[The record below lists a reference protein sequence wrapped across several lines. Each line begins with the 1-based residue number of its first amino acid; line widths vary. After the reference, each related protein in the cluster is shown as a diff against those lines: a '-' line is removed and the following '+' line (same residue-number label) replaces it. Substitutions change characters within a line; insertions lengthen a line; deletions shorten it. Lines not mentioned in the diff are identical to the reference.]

1 MLLKSLKKLR
11 VNDKAPDFS
20 LKGTDNK
27 MYSLESFK
35 DKKLLLVVFM
45 CNHCPYVKPKI
56 KPLIELQKKY
66 KNNLSIIGIN
76 SNDPTNYPEDSFDN
90 MKKIVK
96 DKNINFPYVIDE
108 TQDVAKAYGATCTPD
123 PFLFDE
129 TRKLIFHGRIND
141 AIQPS
146 DPITE
151 NTMDKNIQKAILGK
165 KIDKEFEPSIG
176 CSIKWR
182 E

>member
-56 KPLIELQKKY
+56 KPLTPSPKNSAITKKLQSSG
-66 KNNLSIIGIN
+66 NRMIPASI
-76 SNDPTNYPEDSFDN
+76 
-90 MKKIVK
+90 
-96 DKNINFPYVIDE
+96 
-108 TQDVAKAYGATCTPD
+108 
-123 PFLFDE
+123 L
-129 TRKLIFHGRIND
+129 
-141 AIQPS
+141 
-146 DPITE
+146 PIRA
-151 NTMDKNIQKAILGK
+151 Q
-165 KIDKEFEPSIG
+165 
-176 CSIKWR
+176 
-182 E
+182 